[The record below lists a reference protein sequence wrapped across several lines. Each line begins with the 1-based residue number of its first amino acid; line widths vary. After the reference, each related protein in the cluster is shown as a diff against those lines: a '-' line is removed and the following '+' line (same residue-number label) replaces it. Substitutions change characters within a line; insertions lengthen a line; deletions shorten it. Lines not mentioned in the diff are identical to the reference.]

1 MHLTLSLT
9 SCWRSSCIIQE
20 ERMQP
25 HTFPPPAGTSAGP
38 QTPGRHREPPCLPA
52 FSSCSMRG
60 EERWGTATEH
70 AHSPKYTCVCLL
82 MHIYSHHYLKITFE
96 ELWATNTTSSF
107 IQYALNSC
115 QRSGTWSWNT
125 KFSYVVSESF
135 ISLLDRFSDV
145 QLCFLYTKVQ
155 YFLHMLCKQTRRH
168 WKQ

>member
-1 MHLTLSLT
+1 MLTLVLHNSGGENAAAHLPSPSRDLGRAT
-9 SCWRSSCIIQE
+9 DTR
-20 ERMQP
+20 
-25 HTFPPPAGTSAGP
+25 AGTGN
-38 QTPGRHREPPCLPA
+38 RPA
-52 FSSCSMRG
+52 SFSSCSMRG